1 MIIRPWIGIFLAM
14 VFLGFSSAQGEIY
27 SWKDASGR
35 THFSDQKPEDVSA
48 QSLELKI
55 NTINAPSVSESDFL
69 DARERGKVVMYSAVW
84 CGVYKKARRYFQQEG
99 IAFNEY
105 DIETSRNGRR
115 DYEALNGRG
124 VPIILVGSKRMDG
137 FSTKR
142 FMSLYEGNKSR

>member
-1 MIIRPWIGIFLAM
+1 M
-14 VFLGFSSAQGEIY
+14 VLFAALLGFSPVQGEIY

-35 THFSDQKPEDVSA
+35 THYSDQKPEDVSA

-55 NTINAPSVSESDFL
+55 NTITSPAVSNSDFL
-69 DARERGKVVMYSAVW
+69 DDRERGKVVMYSAEW
-84 CGVYKKARRYFQQEG
+84 CGVCKKARHYFQKQG

-105 DIETSRNGRR
+105 DIETSRKGRR

-142 FMSLYEGNKSR
+142 FMSLYEGSKAR